1 MNNYAIIWNGE
12 LFSKI
17 FEIVV
22 VKYGRKRSL
31 GYADGVRCSYLDDIE
46 VLYTNKNGELLK
58 KIKDEEKAIASDPL
72 FKFEDGVKI
81 SVIPGAKY
89 TCTYLFKNETDNGAL
104 TEFNRIKNKISLYEP
119 YYNK

>member
-12 LFSKI
+12 LFSRN
-17 FEIVV
+17 FEVV
-22 VKYGRKRSL
+22 VVRYDKKRSL
-31 GYADGVRCSYLDDIE
+31 GYADGVRCAYLEGIRI
-46 VLYTNKNGELLK
+46 LYTNKNSELFN
-58 KIKDEEKAIASDPL
+58 KIKNEEKAIASDMT
-72 FKFEDGVKI
+72 FKFDDGVKI